1 MKSKPPSS
9 QLLLLLPSEW
19 LEELSILAKSRYIS
33 RLALIRSYLRQQ
45 MDKDFA
51 QYSEQISEREKLL
64 KTRIKLKT
72 LVNDRN

>member
-1 MKSKPPSS
+1 MKSKTPST

-19 LEELSILAKSRYIS
+19 LEELNVLAKSRYIS

-72 LVNDRN
+72 LVNDRS

>member
-19 LEELSILAKSRYIS
+19 VEELNVLAKSRFTS
-33 RLALIRSYLRQQ
+33 RLHLIRSYLRQQ

-51 QYSEQISEREKLL
+51 QYSEQIREREKLL
-64 KTRIKLKT
+64 KTRIKLKA
-72 LVNDRN
+72 LVDDRN

>member
-19 LEELSILAKSRYIS
+19 LEELNVLAKSRYIS

-72 LVNDRN
+72 LVNDRS

>member
-1 MKSKPPSS
+1 MKSKTPSS

-19 LEELSILAKSRYIS
+19 VEELNVLAKSRYIS

-72 LVNDRN
+72 LVNDRS

>member
-72 LVNDRN
+72 LVNDRS